1 MMASSRGVR
10 LRAFVLP
17 PLVALG
23 CDVYDPALL
32 NRRDASADATRD
44 TGNDLGTPTDLA
56 TDQPVAVDLGTPT
69 DLATDDV
76 ATMDVRD
83 AGGDASGDASNDL
96 GRDAGVDAGGDVGQS
111 CTATLAAGMPCMEP
125 VTGHRW
131 SADERRLVAPGAMVL
146 ASDRLYVS
154 DPASA
159 RVMSYDLSAAM
170 LPPTRVAGTGVA
182 GISLTGGAAR
192 STPVLGVTSMVNPE
206 GSTFL
211 LADTEAHQV
220 LRLRDG
226 RVDPVPLAL
235 SFPAGPFGMAYASDT
250 RELFIVGDNRLHVV
264 SLDADGGFG
273 TPTTVVGQVCGG
285 SCPGFNGDGMAGTST
300 ALANPVSVDVSPT
313 YVYFSDRDNCRIRR
327 YRRDDAAHTVETF
340 AGSTCDLTGDLLAG
354 SADGFPLRSA
364 LRLGR
369 VTDVRFG
376 ADDSVY
382 FVDASHCAVVQVVGR
397 ALSVAR
403 VVLGSRFG
411 CGQPGGVG
419 EPIGRIGGLAMSTD
433 RTSLYVSDQRLQR
446 VLRVANTIGGGSPTV
461 TVSQTLGPT
470 PAPDEDAATLRVGH
484 PSALTLL
491 NDGTLMLVGGQAEG
505 RLYTVESGRSR
516 VILGAGT
523 ASPVP
528 TADLVPAATLP
539 TTWAA
544 GLGGDGNHAT
554 LGMPERG
561 VIVDLTGFTAGATM
575 RRVAGRFAFEAGD
588 AGVVRDAG
596 ADARVTAT
604 ETTFQRPAWPFT
616 QGGRTWFS
624 DAAGRVWRVDTAGD
638 AGVAEIVAGSGAA
651 TPTGALDGGTVA
663 AGAAPLGSPVAFALD
678 GAGTLYIADAQRYV
692 VWGVSAAGEARVV
705 AGVLDQRSPLGD
717 DSSPATARGIAQ
729 PVALAYDGTDTLYVA
744 DAAANRV
751 RAITLSTGR
760 MATVAG
766 SGATT
771 TTAPTSS
778 GDYGPARSAQLAQPT
793 ALAWVRGRLYVAE
806 GASGRVRAIVLP

>member
-17 PLVALG
+17 FIAALG
-23 CDVYDPALL
+23 CNVYDPALL
-32 NRRDASADATRD
+32 NRRDAAADVTRD
-44 TGNDLGTPTDLA
+44 TGADRGAPDDLVTTDQPPADDLGTPL
-56 TDQPVAVDLGTPT
+56 VDVP
-69 DLATDDV
+69 A
-76 ATMDVRD
+76 D
-83 AGGDASGDASNDL
+83 AAAADAL
-96 GRDAGVDAGGDVGQS
+96 DAGGDVALADAGSDLGRDVVDAGADAGQS
-111 CTATLAAGMPCMEP
+111 CAATLAMGVPCIEP

-154 DPASA
+154 DPASS
-159 RVMSYDLSAAM
+159 RVMAYDLSTSMFPA
-170 LPPTRVAGTGVA
+170 TRVVGTGVA
-182 GISLTGGAAR
+182 GVSLTGGVAR
-192 STPVLGVTSMVNPE
+192 STPVLGITSMVNPE

-226 RVDPVPLAL
+226 RLDPVPLAL
-235 SFPAGPFGMAYASDT
+235 SFPAGPFGMAFASDT
-250 RELFIVGDNRLHVV
+250 RQLFIVGDNRLHVV
-264 SLDADGGFG
+264 SFDADGGFG

-285 SCPGFNGDGMAGTST
+285 SCPGFNGDGMPGTMT

-313 YVYFSDRDNCRIRR
+313 YVYFSDRDNCRVRR
-327 YRRDDAAHTVETF
+327 YRRDDAARTVETF

-354 SADGFPLRSA
+354 SADGFPTRAA

-376 ADDSVY
+376 TDGSVY
-382 FVDASHCAVVQVVGR
+382 FVDASHCAVVQVVGP

-411 CGQPGGVG
+411 CHQPVLAG

-433 RTSLYVSDQRLQR
+433 RTSFYVSDQRQQR
-446 VLRVANTIGGGSPTV
+446 VLRVANTGGGGTPSI

-470 PAPDEDAATLRVGH
+470 PAPDEDAALLRVGR
-484 PSALTLL
+484 PSALTVL
-491 NDGTLMLVGGQAEG
+491 NDGALMLVGGQAEG
-505 RLYTVESGRSR
+505 RLYSVEATRTR
-516 VILGAGT
+516 VVLGAGT
-523 ASPVP
+523 ASPVA
-528 TADLVPAATLP
+528 TADPVTAATLP
-539 TTWAA
+539 TTWVA
-544 GLGGDGNHAT
+544 GLGGEGSRAV

-561 VIVDLTGFTAGATM
+561 VIADLSGFATGATM
-575 RRVAGRFAFEAGD
+575 RRVAGRYAAEAAD

-604 ETTFQRPAWPFT
+604 EAAFQRPGWPFT
-616 QGGRTWFS
+616 QGGQTWFS
-624 DAAGRVWRVDTAGD
+624 DAAGRVWRVDT

-663 AGAAPLGSPVAFALD
+663 ATAAPLGSPVGFAVD

-717 DSSPATARGIAQ
+717 DASPATTRGIAQ
-729 PVALAYDGTDTLYVA
+729 PVALAYDGTDTLYIA

-751 RAITLSTGR
+751 RAVTLSTGR
-760 MATVAG
+760 MVTVAG
-766 SGATT
+766 SGAT

-793 ALAWVRGRLYVAE
+793 ALAWSRGRLYVAE
-806 GASGRVRAIVLP
+806 GASGRVRAVVLP